1 MQGATYQC
9 LLLYTPHPFRG
20 ARVVVTKVNYI
31 SCTNL
36 YSCVLYT
43 IPAAPTCQYSFI
55 RYAVHT
61 IRFSR
66 TYLTNGLPYNHH
78 HAAPVPV
85 RASSFFILVSPSIIS
100 FPASPSRVYW
110 SFDSSWTYLYLL
122 VFYFLSFLLPA
133 PSRAPSCYCFPLRFP
148 YFLPFFLWRKNHSP
162 FSLILV

>member
-1 MQGATYQC
+1 MLQSRHFDNLPPAQPNFTTKPDTKKGVY
-9 LLLYTPHPFRG
+9 
-20 ARVVVTKVNYI
+20 RVVVTKVNYI

-85 RASSFFILVSPSIIS
+85 SASSFFILVSPSIIS
-100 FPASPSRVYW
+100 FPSSPSRVYRPRLFIG
-110 SFDSSWTYLYLL
+110 SLK
-122 VFYFLSFLLPA
+122 
-133 PSRAPSCYCFPLRFP
+133 
-148 YFLPFFLWRKNHSP
+148 FLPPRRDQSCFGGRFETAVPASNSTRWGT
-162 FSLILV
+162 